1 MNKLDTVKWSKER
14 FDEIVSKLK
23 QFLKQVGFKESDVRY
38 VPCSGKIYSL
48 VYTNSVIGRGDLYS
62 FSYGVFEREI
72 PTARQRKL
80 FTENIAGKCLSF
92 LLVFV
97 LRTRHLI
104 FHLTFKNCKNYLT
117 TDTNL

>member
-48 VYTNSVIGRGDLYS
+48 VYTNSVSESVEETFILFLTVFSKEKYLQQGKENYS
-62 FSYGVFEREI
+62 QKI
-72 PTARQRKL
+72 
-80 FTENIAGKCLSF
+80 F
-92 LLVFV
+92 LVNV
-97 LRTRHLI
+97 
-104 FHLTFKNCKNYLT
+104 
-117 TDTNL
+117 

>member
-48 VYTNSVIGRGDLYS
+48 VYTNSVSESVEETFILFLTVFSKEKYLQQGKENYS
-62 FSYGVFEREI
+62 
-72 PTARQRKL
+72 RK
-80 FTENIAGKCLSF
+80 I
-92 LLVFV
+92 LLVNV
-97 LRTRHLI
+97 
-104 FHLTFKNCKNYLT
+104 
-117 TDTNL
+117 